1 MQVPCLKTLIFFFG
15 FFVGF
20 WPEGGKI
27 KFAFLLLAHGADLL
41 GEVFAI
47 RRRVLVHVVGAIVVV
62 VVIVWVEIIPSVVGI
77 ALRSVASWFR
87 AISCKVARFLAVETC
102 SLLHEGG
109 TFVCF
114 EDVNVHGVG
123 VPFLSVVVWWSGVIV
138 LLVWTIV
145 GLNISSVFECVGVS
159 ANVFFKSA
167 EPIVGLDGFF
177 VPIFEVLWF
186 VSEIDSFSDVVC
198 QRHFEFSD
206 DIRFFFESRSGD

>member
-47 RRRVLVHVVGAIVVV
+47 WRRVLVHVVRTV
-62 VVIVWVEIIPSVVGI
+62 VVIVVVIWIEVVSSVVGI
-77 ALRSVASWFR
+77 ALRPVASWFG
-87 AISCKVARFLAVETC
+87 AVSCKVARFLAVEAC

-109 TFVCF
+109 AFVCF

-123 VPFLSVVVWWSGVIV
+123 VPFLSVVVLGTRSVV
-138 LLVWTIV
+138 LSIWAII
-145 GLNISSVFECVGVS
+145 GLDVSSVFESVGVS
-159 ANVFFKSA
+159 ANVFFESA
-167 EPIVGLDGFF
+167 ESVVGLDGFF
-177 VPIFEVLWF
+177 VPVLEVFGF
-186 VSEIDSFSDVVC
+186 VSKIDSFANMIC
-198 QRHFEFSD
+198 
-206 DIRFFFESRSGD
+206 